1 MTTPYIVGITGGSAS
16 GKTLLLNELKKS
28 FKEDELCIV
37 SQDNYYRPRE
47 EQPRDK
53 KGIQNFDKPESIDQ
67 KAFAEDVA
75 RLKRGETVT
84 RQEYTFNNPNVVPKM
99 LTFKPSAI
107 IVVEG
112 IFVFYLKEVMEQ
124 LDLKVFVDAKDFLML
139 KRRILRDAKE
149 RGYDLDDVLYRFD
162 KHVMPTFKKYIKP
175 FKQDADIIIP
185 NNNDSLKNGLGVLTG
200 FLKSKVSG

>member
-67 KAFAEDVA
+67 QAFAEDVA

-84 RQEYTFNNPNVVPKM
+84 RQEYTFNNPKVTPKM
-99 LTFKPSAI
+99 LTFKPSSI

-112 IFVFYLKEVMEQ
+112 IFVFYLKEVVEQ

-162 KHVMPTFKKYIKP
+162 KHVMPTYKKFIKP
-175 FKQDADIIIP
+175 YKQDADIIIP

-200 FLKSKVSG
+200 FLKGKIS

>member
-28 FKEDELCIV
+28 FREDELCIV

-67 KAFAEDVA
+67 QAFAEDVA
-75 RLKRGETVT
+75 KLKRGETVT
-84 RQEYTFNNPNVVPKM
+84 RQEYTFNNPKVTPQM

-162 KHVMPTFKKYIKP
+162 KHVMPTYKKYIKP
-175 FKQDADIIIP
+175 YKQDADIIIP

-200 FLKSKVSG
+200 FLKGKIS

>member
-53 KGIQNFDKPESIDQ
+53 RGIQNFDKPESIDQ

-84 RQEYTFNNPNVVPKM
+84 RQEYTFNNPKITPKM

-162 KHVMPTFKKYIKP
+162 KHVMPTYKKYIKP
-175 FKQDADIIIP
+175 YKQDADIIIP

-200 FLKSKVSG
+200 YLKGKI

>member
-1 MTTPYIVGITGGSAS
+1 MPTPYIVGITGGSAS
-16 GKTLLLNELKKS
+16 GKTLLLNELRKS
-28 FKEDELCIV
+28 FDESDLCIV

-53 KGIQNFDKPESIDQ
+53 NGVQNFDKPESIDQ
-67 KAFAEDVA
+67 KAFASDVA
-75 RLKRGETVT
+75 KLKRGETVT
-84 RQEYTFNNPNVVPKM
+84 RLEYTFNNPKVTPKM

-112 IFVFYLKEVMEQ
+112 IFVFYLKEVMSQ

-162 KHVMPTFKKYIKP
+162 KHVMPTFRKYIKP

-185 NNNDSLKNGLGVLTG
+185 NNNDSLKNGLGVLTE
-200 FLKSKVSG
+200 FLKSKI